1 MEISLTEA
9 SYFPGVILSFPQH
22 KKAPSSLC
30 KMYLIL
36 LSGTPLGLKIEH
48 YLNNTILVPSE
59 LVVNALIEGINAR
72 KN

>member
-1 MEISLTEA
+1 
-9 SYFPGVILSFPQH
+9 
-22 KKAPSSLC
+22 
-30 KMYLIL
+30 MYLIL

-59 LVVNALIEGINAR
+59 LVVNALIEGVNAR